1 MGEERMMAFSSVGAV
16 FAILYVL
23 VIVAVAVLSI
33 WALVL
38 VIIFLRLRIAELRS
52 TAGVSRAG
60 STLD

>member
-1 MGEERMMAFSSVGAV
+1 MSGVGAV

-23 VIVAVAVLSI
+23 GIIAVAVLSI

-52 TAGVSRAG
+52 GAGAVGPGNS
-60 STLD
+60 LD